1 MALKLRLLTKFPAL
15 VQAAT
20 GLAVERFGR
29 IYTFMLNW
37 MTIAVV
43 DSIPDPTSRFVV
55 VVSGTEDDQLYE
67 RIAVDDFIASTAG
80 NVQEITAGGTQTIEE
95 TAAVVLVNQT
105 VGAAITLTLPF
116 SAAKVGPV
124 KVVDMKGDAGT
135 NNITVVP
142 SGSEA
147 FQAGITSWTIG
158 GNGASA
164 AFSPIPGTG
173 YAV

>member
-1 MALKLRLLTKFPAL
+1 MALKLRHLTRFPAL

-20 GLAVERFGR
+20 GLAVERLGR
-29 IYTFMLNW
+29 VYTFMLNW
-37 MTIAVV
+37 MAIAEV

-55 VVSGTEDDQLYE
+55 VVSGTQDEQLYE

-80 NVQEITAGGTQTIEE
+80 NVQQITAGGAQTIEE

-105 VGAAITLTLPF
+105 VGAAITLTLPL

-124 KVVDMKGDAGT
+124 KIVDMKGDAAT

-142 SGSEA
+142 AGAEA

-158 GNGASA
+158 SDAASA
-164 AFSPIPGTG
+164 VFSPIPGTG

>member
-1 MALKLRLLTKFPAL
+1 MTIKLRLLTKFPAL

-20 GLAVERFGR
+20 GLAVERLGR
-29 IYTFMLNW
+29 VYTFMLDW
-37 MTIAVV
+37 MAITEA

-55 VVSGTEDDQLYE
+55 VVSGTQDDQLYE

-80 NVQEITAGGTQTIEE
+80 NVQEITAGGAQSIEE

-105 VGAAITLTLPF
+105 VGAAITLTLPL
-116 SAAKVGPV
+116 SAAKVGQV
-124 KVVDMKGDAGT
+124 KVVDMKGDAGA

-142 SGSEA
+142 TGSEA
-147 FQAGITSWTIG
+147 FQAGLTSWTIG
-158 GNGASA
+158 SNAASA
-164 AFSPIPGTG
+164 VFSPIPGTG